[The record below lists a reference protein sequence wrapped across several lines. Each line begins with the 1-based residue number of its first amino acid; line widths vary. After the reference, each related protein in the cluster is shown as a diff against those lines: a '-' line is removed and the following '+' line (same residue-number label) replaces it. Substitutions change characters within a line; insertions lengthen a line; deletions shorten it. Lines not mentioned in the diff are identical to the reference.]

1 MSLARMRR
9 AVAGSWSLKLLL
21 AGVGILLLVLYFR
34 LFQVPGIRFYGTFL
48 TKTGDASE
56 AHYRG
61 RSQEGKFHI
70 TVKGE
75 KNKDREATV
84 LYELPNRI
92 KLSHGIEFTQADTW
106 EDSFITV
113 SEGNGDVVFTGNY
126 NRYDPILMNANGEP
140 DWGQMRVSYNGNS
153 MFVPGYKAAVKESVD
168 LAVRADETIRGK
180 WDFLLLALFIF
191 AAVGLDMAFPLL
203 GFSLS
208 HRMWVENAEPSD
220 AYLFMQRLGWVVMP
234 ILGLVI
240 MVVAVW

>member
-1 MSLARMRR
+1 
-9 AVAGSWSLKLLL
+9 
-21 AGVGILLLVLYFR
+21 
-34 LFQVPGIRFYGTFL
+34 
-48 TKTGDASE
+48 
-56 AHYRG
+56 
-61 RSQEGKFHI
+61 
-70 TVKGE
+70 
-75 KNKDREATV
+75 
-84 LYELPNRI
+84 
-92 KLSHGIEFTQADTW
+92 
-106 EDSFITV
+106 
-113 SEGNGDVVFTGNY
+113 
-126 NRYDPILMNANGEP
+126 MNANGEP
-140 DWGQMRVSYNGNS
+140 DWSQMRVSYNGNS